1 MATNW
6 NAILAS
12 INNSNDI
19 LAILKKILPLLDGK
33 VDLTTIDEVIAQ
45 LNKIA
50 EDGQVTIDEALETI
64 NFLQQK
70 IDEKTNAF
78 NDAIEA
84 AAAAGAGANG
94 WTANLVA
101 YDGSTQDIFNDKQ
114 KIFNRPNISVFN
126 FGAKGDKVTDDI
138 LALEAARDYAAANDG
153 CGWIPPVTAKHQDGV
168 VSEYAFRITRTLFI
182 PAKLDFIMD
191 SPILWDGPADQPV
204 VVIGTPM
211 PANKSQFSEFNRL
224 KIWIQN
230 KNTAPWGTAG
240 SVGVWCYPLQNCRI
254 DFKNIFG
261 FDTGIVLNA
270 DKQGLSYNHIKI
282 GELRGNRVGID
293 WRTTNGGWL
302 NENTF
307 YKGRISSTPV
317 PPGKEAVNRYG
328 VISSS
333 GGFNTQNNKW
343 INPCFEL
350 GYDTNDESIPIVLD
364 NASGNEF
371 IGIRAEAHKKWLAR
385 FTGTSDNNI
394 ITSDYGLISST
405 VAAVNMGRDFQA
417 IDDQTTYK
425 TNMFVNSGYE
435 ILYRVFCKYM
445 LNSFAKDFYFQ
456 NVSGAQ
462 YGAITG
468 FANVASLPTYPAVP
482 TYTQSASGNFVDSSG
497 AINFG
502 SATVRLV
509 RRIKLNGAKRIVI
522 KMGGSN
528 LGGILVR
535 CFDSSL
541 NLLYDGTTKYSKELN
556 VNGAGGDPSS
566 SYGGCYTTNTP
577 LHGVTVLGFL
587 NGVEYV
593 DLLFGGS
600 TTMKINAVEISTPDQ
615 AVISDIPFFVNKS
628 SDTKP
633 TATSSIVSGTVV
645 NNSSFTGTG
654 AYAWIFVGGSW
665 RDLT

>member
-6 NAILAS
+6 NAVLANV
-12 INNSNDI
+12 NNSADI
-19 LAILKKILPLLDGK
+19 LAILRKVLSLLELK
-33 VDLTTIDEVIAQ
+33 VDGTTVDEVLAQ
-45 LNKIA
+45 LEKVA
-50 EDGQVTIDEALETI
+50 ADGQITIEEALETLK
-64 NFLQQK
+64 FLDQK
-70 IDEKTNAF
+70 IDERTSAF

-114 KIFNRPNISVFN
+114 KVFNRPNISVFN

-168 VSEYAFRITRTLFI
+168 VSDYAFRITRTLFI

-204 VVIGTPM
+204 VVIGSPT

-224 KIWIQN
+224 KIWVQN
-230 KNTAPWGTAG
+230 KNTAPWGTPG

-254 DFKNIFG
+254 DFKNVFG
-261 FDTGIVLNA
+261 FDTGVVLNA
-270 DKQGLSYNHIKI
+270 DKQGFSYNHIKI

-307 YKGRISSTPV
+307 YKGRIASTPV

-371 IGIRAEAHKKWLAR
+371 IGIRAEAHKKWIAR

-405 VAAVNMGRDFQA
+405 VSAVNMGRDFQA
-417 IDDQTTYK
+417 IDDQTTY
-425 TNMFVNSGYE
+425 
-435 ILYRVFCKYM
+435 
-445 LNSFAKDFYFQ
+445 
-456 NVSGAQ
+456 
-462 YGAITG
+462 
-468 FANVASLPTYPAVP
+468 
-482 TYTQSASGNFVDSSG
+482 
-497 AINFG
+497 
-502 SATVRLV
+502 
-509 RRIKLNGAKRIVI
+509 
-522 KMGGSN
+522 
-528 LGGILVR
+528 
-535 CFDSSL
+535 
-541 NLLYDGTTKYSKELN
+541 
-556 VNGAGGDPSS
+556 
-566 SYGGCYTTNTP
+566 
-577 LHGVTVLGFL
+577 
-587 NGVEYV
+587 
-593 DLLFGGS
+593 
-600 TTMKINAVEISTPDQ
+600 
-615 AVISDIPFFVNKS
+615 
-628 SDTKP
+628 
-633 TATSSIVSGTVV
+633 
-645 NNSSFTGTG
+645 
-654 AYAWIFVGGSW
+654 
-665 RDLT
+665 